1 MKNSWK
7 KLFRSRRSVWF
18 VLYAFAAPSMLAL
31 GGASIDYYRL
41 HMVKTRLIHAA
52 DGAALAA
59 SGARGTEQQQEIATR
74 YVKSIFPDNYM
85 GSEGVTIEIKTDEQR
100 GSAPQTVEV
109 HLSTTMPMHYIS
121 MGGLIEGF
129 DEVPVSWVSRSAWG
143 IDSIEVILV
152 IDYSGSMGTNDGCGG
167 SSVPCTRLQAVKDVA
182 AEFIS
187 LLLPNNSD
195 TDDGG
200 VRRSVGVVPFAD
212 FVAFDPRQ
220 LDILLRLG
228 RSGAS
233 DALISQHSYGVR
245 APRADPNRPCLANR
259 LRRGPQF
266 FQRPS
271 PYTYNFNN
279 LFDIND
285 ALPSADDPQT
295 WFYAHN
301 FYMTYAYENSPV
313 CDLRVSSNPEGG
325 IPGEVEPGN
334 YAFSAT
340 TLRRAYAVPLTSN
353 RTVLLNAVNALDAD
367 GGTVIVDGLKWAL
380 RLLSPDWRGVWLAPE
395 TGLLQ
400 TDLPGISS
408 AWTGTGDNTGVGVVH
423 KYIVLLTDG
432 LQSLPRQSSYGFEQ
446 YRRCPNFRGLLIRSP
461 LFSVDYYNSGL
472 ERFCLNFTQWG
483 YHLFRGTL
491 HKDNANQDIETRP
504 IPSSSS
510 GSVVNYFYAPQGA
523 HNIHA
528 EVRERM
534 VL

>member
-1 MKNSWK
+1 MGSDKIN
-7 KLFRSRRSVWF
+7 
-18 VLYAFAAPSMLAL
+18 
-31 GGASIDYYRL
+31 IE
-41 HMVKTRLIHAA
+41 VKT
-52 DGAALAA
+52 
-59 SGARGTEQQQEIATR
+59 
-74 YVKSIFPDNYM
+74 
-85 GSEGVTIEIKTDEQR
+85 EGQR
-100 GSAPQTVEV
+100 GADSQTVEV
-109 HLSTTMPMHYIS
+109 HLSTTMSMQYIS

-152 IDYSGSMGTNDGCGG
+152 IDYSGSMGTNDGCGSG
-167 SSVPCTRLQAVKDVA
+167 GESCTRLQAIKDVA
-182 AEFIS
+182 TEFIS

-195 TDDGG
+195 DDEAGG
-200 VRRSVGVVPFAD
+200 IRRAVGIVPFAD
-212 FVAFDPRQ
+212 FVSFDPRQ

-266 FQRPS
+266 YQRSLPH
-271 PYTYNFNN
+271 TYDFNN

-285 ALPSADDPQT
+285 ALPHADDPQT
-295 WFYAHN
+295 WFYANN
-301 FYMTYAYENSPV
+301 FYMSYTYQNSAV
-313 CDLRVSSNPEGG
+313 CDLRASSNPEGLG
-325 IPGEVEPGN
+325 PGDIEPGN
-334 YAFSAT
+334 YVSNAI
-340 TLRRAYAVPLTSN
+340 TLRRGYVVPLTSN
-353 RTVLLNAVNALDAD
+353 RTVLLNAVNALES
-367 GGTVIVDGLKWAL
+367 GGATMIVDGVKWAL

-395 TGLLQ
+395 TGLVQ
-400 TDLPGISS
+400 TDLPGVSN
-408 AWTGTGDNTGVGVVH
+408 AWAGRGDNTGVGVVR
-423 KYIVLLTDG
+423 KYVILLTDG
-432 LQSLPRQSSYGFEQ
+432 LQSLPSQSSYGFEQ

-461 LFSVDYYNSGL
+461 LFSEDYYNSGL
-472 ERFCLNFTQWG
+472 ERFCLTFTQWG

-510 GSVVNYFYAPQGA
+510 GSVVNYSYAPQGT

-534 VL
+534 VFELCPQILNYGIRFFGIGFRLGDTERGYSVLQACVSADNRFFADSRSQLREVFESIAARISRTQRLIPSP